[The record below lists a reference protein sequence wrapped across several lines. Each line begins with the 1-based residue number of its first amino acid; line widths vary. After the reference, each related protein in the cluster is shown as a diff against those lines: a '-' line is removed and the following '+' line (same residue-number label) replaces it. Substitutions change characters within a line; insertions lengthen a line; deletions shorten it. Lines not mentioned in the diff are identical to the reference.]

1 MAILKCHKLVSMLVA
16 TAVVA
21 APLLLVATAA
31 DAASGLFRMK
41 RTWWGGTPVS
51 TASGAPSEPDPYIS
65 KDFHPRATGPNK
77 APPAAA
83 YVGTTSPAPR
93 FTAPS
98 KFIIDYTYYGKCVP
112 GTCAEGYPESKAWY
126 SYWNLKGSFRPDNSR
141 FGGASTPTTLR
152 FPTTDPQSDGLNQG
166 NPLYPTTT
174 PCAGGG
180 AVNGICGYWA
190 HSTLGDH
197 YIGEPITFDDGKYD
211 FSRAGSI
218 MVTPGPNRFGGTM
231 HFFYGAN
238 HTYYQLRSG
247 NSPYYSKAYGP
258 QMDVRDPDANT
269 SLGDVQFGG
278 PFNVYQ
284 LTSQNAYRETDGNG
298 NDVMIFAPYF
308 YTLAPFTT
316 GMVTGWEP
324 FGDTNTEFTL
334 TGYDNRTPST
344 NGGFQLSGAISL
356 VRPRLVHVYTVP
368 IDPSEGIQ
376 MTWASSSAWQMDFFF
391 LPEPGST
398 VMMVSGLVVLAG
410 LYRLRKH

>member
-1 MAILKCHKLVSMLVA
+1 
-16 TAVVA
+16 
-21 APLLLVATAA
+21 
-31 DAASGLFRMK
+31 
-41 RTWWGGTPVS
+41 
-51 TASGAPSEPDPYIS
+51 
-65 KDFHPRATGPNK
+65 
-77 APPAAA
+77 
-83 YVGTTSPAPR
+83 
-93 FTAPS
+93 
-98 KFIIDYTYYGKCVP
+98 
-112 GTCAEGYPESKAWY
+112 
-126 SYWNLKGSFRPDNSR
+126 
-141 FGGASTPTTLR
+141 
-152 FPTTDPQSDGLNQG
+152 
-166 NPLYPTTT
+166 
-174 PCAGGG
+174 
-180 AVNGICGYWA
+180 
-190 HSTLGDH
+190 
-197 YIGEPITFDDGKYD
+197 
-211 FSRAGSI
+211 
-218 MVTPGPNRFGGTM
+218 
-231 HFFYGAN
+231 
-238 HTYYQLRSG
+238 
-247 NSPYYSKAYGP
+247 
-258 QMDVRDPDANT
+258 MDVRDPDANT